1 MAFVARLALGQM
13 ADELLLASTRV
24 KPVRLCAVRFQFKQ
38 PDLEVALRNLLS
50 VEASPCGVAR

>member
-1 MAFVARLALGQM
+1 MAFVARLAMGQM

-24 KPVRLCAVRFQFKQ
+24 KPVRLCAAGFQFKQ
-38 PDLEVALRNLLS
+38 PDLEVALWNLLS